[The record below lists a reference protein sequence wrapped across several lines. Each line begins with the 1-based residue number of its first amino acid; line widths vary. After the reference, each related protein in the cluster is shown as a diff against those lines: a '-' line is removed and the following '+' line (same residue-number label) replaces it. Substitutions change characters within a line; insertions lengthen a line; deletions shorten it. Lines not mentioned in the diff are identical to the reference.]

1 MIEPNEAAAV
11 LDWILTAACLQV
23 TADRPPPTPTAST
36 TALDAALAAH
46 FAYLRREAPITHL
59 AVCGLIAAGAPA
71 TSPHYP
77 PTPGPIPDNLSVL
90 RLAGAP
96 GIA

>member
-23 TADRPPPTPTAST
+23 TADRPPPTSTAST
-36 TALDAALAAH
+36 TALDDALAAH

-59 AVCGLIAAGAPA
+59 AVCGLIAAGTPA
-71 TSPHYP
+71 TPLDP
-77 PTPGPIPDNLSVL
+77 PGPLPDNLSVL

>member
-1 MIEPNEAAAV
+1 MIEPNEAASV
-11 LDWILTAACLQV
+11 LDWILTAACLQM
-23 TADRPPPTPTAST
+23 TADPRAGS
-36 TALDAALAAH
+36 LDDALAAH

-59 AVCGLIAAGAPA
+59 AVCGLIAAGTPA
-71 TSPHYP
+71 TPLDP
-77 PTPGPIPDNLSVL
+77 PGPLPDNLSVL

>member
-46 FAYLRREAPITHL
+46 FA
-59 AVCGLIAAGAPA
+59 
-71 TSPHYP
+71 
-77 PTPGPIPDNLSVL
+77 
-90 RLAGAP
+90 
-96 GIA
+96 